1 VSVAGSAKAGDA
13 REVSSAAVD
22 AARVWRDVTDP
33 AKGFA
38 LVRGFYSPD
47 EVDWY
52 RERSDALLAS
62 SPIMHAQV
70 VHGRQ
75 RDYVFPR
82 VTGRIITGYQVFHFP
97 HNHRGTD
104 LEAFFRRAIDFRN
117 EVESQWADDAYRRDT
132 APLRDYVQVNYFPER
147 TGKLAKH
154 VDQGPDLPS
163 LLLQPWVSL
172 SEPGDDYTRG
182 NLVIHSKD
190 GSAHAI
196 EHELGVHRGDLLL
209 FDRSLVHEV
218 EATAPGT
225 GANRGRCNAVMGGR
239 QAAPSA
245 LSAAYRRL
253 FFTQPAFS
261 AIWAMFGWR
270 RKLMAAAASHPRLG
284 RVAPPDW
291 LPADTPRAGDVYK
304 PQARVDTRR
313 LGIPV
318 AGRGSE

>member
-1 VSVAGSAKAGDA
+1 MAGGHAEVQITPCSPDLQPISSVA
-13 REVSSAAVD
+13 VD
-22 AARVWRDVTDP
+22 VARVWRDVTDP

-38 LVRGFYSPD
+38 LVRAFYSLD

-52 RERSDALLAS
+52 REKSDALLAS
-62 SPIMHAQV
+62 GPIMHAQV
-70 VHGRQ
+70 VHDRQ

-82 VTGRIITGYQVFHFP
+82 AIGRVVTGYQVFHFP

-117 EVESQWADDAYRRDT
+117 EVESQWADDAYRKGT
-132 APLRDYVQVNYFPER
+132 APLRDYVQVSYFLER

-154 VDQGPDLPS
+154 IDQDPDFPS

-196 EHELGVHRGDLLL
+196 EDELDVHRGDLLL

-218 EATAPGT
+218 EATAAGT
-225 GANRGRCNAVMGGR
+225 GANRGRCNVVIGGR
-239 QAAPSA
+239 QAPPSA

-270 RKLMAAAASHPRLG
+270 RKLMAVAAGREWLG
-284 RVAPPDW
+284 RCTPPDW
-291 LPADTPRAGDVYK
+291 LPADTPEAGDVYT
-304 PQARVDTRR
+304 PQARVDTSR
-313 LGIPV
+313 LGIPD
-318 AGRGSE
+318 